1 MASSLVWCKGK
12 SWEAEGCGSFWAPWR
27 KCDLKTFR
35 KEEPISCKRPR
46 SNPGLSGQPRNTF
59 KCKDYQSSSCSAAS
73 KPGHLLGTAG
83 KTVSS
88 SSKRALRNT
97 EATQYRFPQPR
108 FRQTELISRMERNIC
123 GIHGCTSLKAFKIKS
138 VLRVNMSRQLGN
150 YNTMFRSYPE
160 TNK

>member
-1 MASSLVWCKGK
+1 MASSLVWCKGR

-27 KCDLKTFR
+27 KYDLKTFR

-123 GIHGCTSLKAFKIKS
+123 LHIKTKHRSPSSSSAAFQRKPEGYPDGKS
-138 VLRVNMSRQLGN
+138 SV
-150 YNTMFRSYPE
+150 F
-160 TNK
+160 